1 MVASLTLICMKLVPW
16 DPNTLLLVTGLLKR
30 YQKVQI
36 PCFLLFLC
44 YKLLDVK
51 KRIHKRMSIL
61 FQFSSGTWGPRIATK
76 FTIPRESG
84 PLQEK
89 LWYSLAWKWMSF
101 MEFELSD
108 IFPLKL
114 VANKKMLGSPWT
126 QCWAISGVWCLLWKK
141 HANVL
146 SKTVRFFQYTF
157 FYVKKL
163 YWFNLCQS
171 KFIQNQF

>member
-114 VANKKMLGSPWT
+114 VANKKNAWVSVDPMLSYLWSVVSPLEEACKYFE
-126 QCWAISGVWCLLWKK
+126 QDC
-141 HANVL
+141 
-146 SKTVRFFQYTF
+146 
-157 FYVKKL
+157 
-163 YWFNLCQS
+163 
-171 KFIQNQF
+171 

>member
-76 FTIPRESG
+76 FTITRESG

-114 VANKKMLGSPWT
+114 VANKKNAWVPVEPMLSYPW
-126 QCWAISGVWCLLWKK
+126 SVVSLLEEACKC
-141 HANVL
+141 
-146 SKTVRFFQYTF
+146 FEQD
-157 FYVKKL
+157 
-163 YWFNLCQS
+163 C
-171 KFIQNQF
+171 